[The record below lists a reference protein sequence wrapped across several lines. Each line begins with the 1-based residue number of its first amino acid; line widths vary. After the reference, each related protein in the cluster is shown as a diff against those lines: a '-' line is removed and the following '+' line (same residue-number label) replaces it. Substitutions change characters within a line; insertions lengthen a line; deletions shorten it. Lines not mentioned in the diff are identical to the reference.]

1 QHMIEIAK
9 QRAAAGEND
18 TLVDDIGGKF
28 RRGVLKRDLYRLDD
42 RPDRFGEAF
51 GNLPLA
57 ANQFFGNAVHQVAAA
72 DLQRFPLPVL
82 RRAGRA
88 DELLDPLRRAFADEQ
103 VMIAADIGDDR
114 LIHLVAADA
123 DAFRIDNATER
134 EDSNF
139 RRAAADIDDHRAR
152 RLGYGETGADCSGHR
167 LIDQDRL
174 AGAGILGGFLDGF
187 TLDRRGAGGNA
198 DDDQRPREAAA
209 AVHLV
214 NEVADHLL
222 GDLEIG
228 DDPVAE
234 RPDRF
239 DIPGRAAEH
248 HFRFIAHRKN
258 LLLALAVEDRHD

>member
-1 QHMIEIAK
+1 QHMIEIAEK
-9 QRAAAGEND
+9 RAAAGEND

-42 RPDRFGEAF
+42 RPDRLGEAF

-57 ANQFFGNAVHQVAAA
+57 DNQFFGNAVHQVAAA

-103 VMIAADIGDDR
+103 VMIAADIGDNR

-123 DAFRIDNATER
+123 DAFRIDNAAER
-134 EDSNF
+134 DGSNF
-139 RRAAADIDDHRAR
+139 RRPAADLDAHRAR
-152 RLGYGETGADCSGHR
+152 RLGYGETGADCGGHR
-167 LIDQDRL
+167 LVDQDRL
-174 AGAGILGGFLDGF
+174 AGAGILGGLFDGF

-214 NEVADHLL
+214 NEVADHFL
-222 GDLEIG
+222 GYLEFG
-228 DDPVAE
+228 YDPVAA
-234 RPDRF
+234 RPD
-239 DIPGRAAEH
+239 H
-248 HFRFIAHRKN
+248 Y
-258 LLLALAVEDRHD
+258 AVTGI